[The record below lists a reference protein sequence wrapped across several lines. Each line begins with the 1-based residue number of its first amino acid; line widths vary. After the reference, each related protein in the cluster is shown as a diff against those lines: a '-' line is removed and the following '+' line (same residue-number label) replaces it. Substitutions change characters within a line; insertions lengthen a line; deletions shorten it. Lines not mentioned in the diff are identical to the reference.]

1 MNNESV
7 IRHDSGEFLYIADDI
22 AVIEQRAFAGD
33 ERVRFVFMA
42 GNVKRICQSAF
53 EGCTQLEKVFL
64 PKTVARI
71 ENGAFAECHKLTTI
85 NIPKACE
92 VAEGAFTSCWNLHLD
107 SDSATRE

>member
-1 MNNESV
+1 MNKASV
-7 IRHDSGEFLYIADDI
+7 IRHDSGEFLYIADNVT
-22 AVIEQRAFAGD
+22 VIKKRTFAD
-33 ERVRFVFMA
+33 DKRVRFVFMA
-42 GNVKRICQSAF
+42 GDVTEICQSAF

-85 NIPKACE
+85 NIPKSCE